1 MFENDP
7 ALGEVLVSQEQLQTR
22 VAELGAEIARDYAGK
37 RPLLIAVL
45 KGAFIFMAD
54 LVRAIDLDVQMD
66 FMAVSSYGDST
77 ETSGVVRII
86 KDLDVDMAGRHVILV
101 EDIVDSGLT
110 QAYLRETLGAR
121 SPASFEVCALLV
133 RAENT
138 EINKRF
144 RYVGVELPP
153 GWVVGYGLDVA
164 EQYRNLPDIRA
175 FRTEGTDS

>member
-7 ALGEVLVSQEQLQTR
+7 ALGEVLVSQEQLKHSVDQ
-22 VAELGAEIARDYAGK
+22 LGAQITRDYAGQ

-45 KGAFIFMAD
+45 KGAFVFMAD

-77 ETSGVVRII
+77 QTSGVVRII
-86 KDLDVDMAGRHVILV
+86 KDLEVDMAGRHVILV

-110 QAYLRETLGAR
+110 QAYLRETLSAR
-121 SPASFEVCALLV
+121 NPASFEVCALLV
-133 RAENT
+133 RAENV

-144 RYVGVELPP
+144 RYIGLELDA

-164 EQYRNLPDIRA
+164 ERYRNLPEIRA
-175 FRTEGTDS
+175 FNTETLNS